1 VAHGAILHL
10 VAGFYGTHG
19 ALVWTEHEFLV
30 DITLLLPIFNG
41 FLKRSNSSKELGLYI
56 LSVNEPILETLDF
69 VLIFFR
75 LDANILDILGRL
87 PC

>member
-1 VAHGAILHL
+1 VGDKGLT
-10 VAGFYGTHG
+10 GT
-19 ALVWTEHEFLV
+19 LLSTKHEFLV
-30 DITLLLPIFNG
+30 DINSLTLLLPIFNG

-56 LSVNEPILETLDF
+56 LSVNEPILETFDF